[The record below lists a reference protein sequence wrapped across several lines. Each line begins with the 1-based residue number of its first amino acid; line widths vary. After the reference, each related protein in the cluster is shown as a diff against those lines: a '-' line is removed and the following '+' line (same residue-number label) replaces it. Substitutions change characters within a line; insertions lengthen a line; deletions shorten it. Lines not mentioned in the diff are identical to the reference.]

1 MMQHGKKNCYKIAK
15 EKIKVFERVEQL
27 EIDFDVVYELSLLTY
42 TIFTQITLLNLL
54 LNLENTSSIVIP
66 CDYP

>member
-1 MMQHGKKNCYKIAK
+1 MMQHGKKNCYKIVK